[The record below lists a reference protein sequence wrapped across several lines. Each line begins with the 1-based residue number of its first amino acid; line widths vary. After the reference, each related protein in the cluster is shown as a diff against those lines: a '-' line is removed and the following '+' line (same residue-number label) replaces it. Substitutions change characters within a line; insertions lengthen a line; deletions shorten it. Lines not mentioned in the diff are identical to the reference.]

1 MKDFLRPDSRDYED
15 NVVFFKQHEIQPALR
30 SRSRMKIDMFLYYT
44 RQAKRNG
51 SEPEPQHFLSLSRIN
66 MMRLHNTG

>member
-1 MKDFLRPDSRDYED
+1 MLSFLNNMKM
-15 NVVFFKQHEIQPALR
+15 QPALR

-66 MMRLHNTG
+66 MMRVHNTG